1 MSKQFQLQSLQP
13 NLAKGVSYL
22 SNMSTSQTTTLPP
35 ITYTHSTRAKHLRI
49 TIKPT
54 QTITVTIPKH
64 TTRQQAQQF
73 LQSKT
78 SWIKKQL
85 QKLDQQEKLQ
95 LSLPDLPTI
104 DLEKAQNE
112 LSCRLEYFSDKYNLP
127 YNRAIFRNQ
136 KTKWGSCSSKNN
148 INLNINIAYLPNELQ
163 DYILLHELCHIR
175 HKNHSKKFWAELDKL
190 VSGKSKELR
199 RELKGCGVK
208 LK

>member
-1 MSKQFQLQSLQP
+1 
-13 NLAKGVSYL
+13 
-22 SNMSTSQTTTLPP
+22 MSTSQTTTLPP